1 MVKFGKKV
9 VKFRIPI
16 IIISILLLIPATLG
30 YINTRVNYDV
40 LTYLPE
46 DIETMQGQ
54 DILVKDFG
62 TGAFSMFI
70 VDGMEDKDVSALK
83 TKIEN
88 VDHVSKVLWY
98 DSLADISMPK
108 SMLPEKLYEVFNS
121 DTGTMMA
128 IFFDEGTSSDGTM
141 EAIGEIRELAGKQC
155 FLSGM
160 SAIVTDT
167 KNLAEKETPVYV
179 LIAVLLAIFVLGI
192 TMESFFVPLLF
203 MLSIGMAIVYN
214 LGSNYFLGEI
224 SYITKALAAVLQLG
238 VTLDYSI
245 FLMHSYEEQQIRYD
259 GDKERA
265 MAHAISQTFSSVIG
279 SSVTTVAGFIAL
291 CFMTFTLGMDIG
303 VVMVKGVI
311 FGVLACVTILPSMI
325 LCCDKLIVKTK
336 HKPFLPD
343 IGKLSDKVTK
353 RYLVYVVIFL
363 VLLFPAI
370 YGNNHT
376 SVYYNLDET
385 LPSII
390 ANEKLKEDY
399 DMNTTHMIL
408 VDSSTESADV
418 AKLLNKMEKV
428 DGVKWALGLD
438 SLIGPAIP
446 QSMIPESVTGMLKND
461 KYQLVL
467 VNSEYK
473 VATDEINAQIKE
485 LNKILHTY
493 DKGGMLIGEGPLTA
507 DLIDITDTD
516 FKTVS
521 AVSIGIIF
529 VIILLLFK
537 SVSLPFILVGVIEF
551 AIFVNTGIPYYTGT
565 KLPFV
570 ASIVIG
576 TIQLGSTVDYA
587 ILMTTRYKRERNHGA
602 DKYNAI
608 TTAHR
613 ASAQS
618 IMVSALS
625 FFAATIGVG
634 LYSNIDMISSLCIL
648 MARGAL
654 ISMVVVIF
662 VLPSMFMVFDKI
674 IVKTSKGFL
683 PKEG

>member
-1 MVKFGKKV
+1 
-9 VKFRIPI
+9 
-16 IIISILLLIPATLG
+16 
-30 YINTRVNYDV
+30 
-40 LTYLPE
+40 
-46 DIETMQGQ
+46 
-54 DILVKDFG
+54 
-62 TGAFSMFI
+62 
-70 VDGMEDKDVSALK
+70 
-83 TKIEN
+83 
-88 VDHVSKVLWY
+88 
-98 DSLADISMPK
+98 
-108 SMLPEKLYEVFNS
+108 
-121 DTGTMMA
+121 
-128 IFFDEGTSSDGTM
+128 
-141 EAIGEIRELAGKQC
+141 
-155 FLSGM
+155 
-160 SAIVTDT
+160 
-167 KNLAEKETPVYV
+167 
-179 LIAVLLAIFVLGI
+179 
-192 TMESFFVPLLF
+192 
-203 MLSIGMAIVYN
+203 
-214 LGSNYFLGEI
+214 
-224 SYITKALAAVLQLG
+224 
-238 VTLDYSI
+238 
-245 FLMHSYEEQQIRYD
+245 
-259 GDKERA
+259 
-265 MAHAISQTFSSVIG
+265 
-279 SSVTTVAGFIAL
+279 
-291 CFMTFTLGMDIG
+291 
-303 VVMVKGVI
+303 
-311 FGVLACVTILPSMI
+311 MI

-385 LPSII
+385 LPKDLPSII

-551 AIFVNTGIPYYTGT
+551 AILSIWGIPYYTGT

-625 FFAATIGVG
+625 FLLQRSV
-634 LYSNIDMISSLCIL
+634 
-648 MARGAL
+648 
-654 ISMVVVIF
+654 
-662 VLPSMFMVFDKI
+662 
-674 IVKTSKGFL
+674 
-683 PKEG
+683 

>member
-245 FLMHSYEEQQIRYD
+245 FLMH
-259 GDKERA
+259 
-265 MAHAISQTFSSVIG
+265 
-279 SSVTTVAGFIAL
+279 
-291 CFMTFTLGMDIG
+291 MTFTLGMDIG

-385 LPSII
+385 LPKDLPSII

-551 AIFVNTGIPYYTGT
+551 AIFVNMGIPYYTGT